1 MTARNT
7 VGDSN
12 MSEIITILAAKQP
25 DAPLNLVNVP
35 GLTTAYQIGLA
46 WNDGVYDGA
55 SSVID
60 Y

>member
-25 DAPLNLVNVP
+25 DAPLNLAEVP
-35 GLTTAYQIGLA
+35 GLTTAYQIGLI
-46 WNDGVYDGA
+46 WIDGVYDGA
-55 SSVID
+55 SPVID